1 MAINNTIK
9 KVIITSLVIGFVSIK
24 FMSNKSIK
32 EKITR
37 PSLAQYLNRLK
48 EFYDHEI
55 MYLVEDKFLTFV
67 DFGISPEAAFEI
79 LIEEG
84 V

>member
-32 EKITR
+32 EKITG